1 MMVRLA
7 GVLARHTDMSAMT
20 NGCNL
25 VSALRLRALSVCL
38 RRLRLLEVIGV
49 NLLLSL
55 GEDRE
60 RWENSNRQHES

>member
-38 RRLRLLEVIGV
+38 RRLRLLEVIGG
-49 NLLLSL
+49 NFLLSL
-55 GEDRE
+55 RLHQE
-60 RWENSNRQHES
+60 RGENSNCQHES